1 MQHDHIN
8 PAFDQ
13 DISQMDG
20 YLVKMESS
28 ISEQL
33 KMIRTAFAEMD
44 VSLAQQI
51 RRQDRRL
58 NDLAINLERCAVG
71 ILARHQPVAEDLRH
85 AVGVIK
91 MSIEYERA
99 GDYIKSLAKSVV
111 RMAAYDS
118 QNDLIIPS
126 LLHII
131 DKVTEQFELFCKARC
146 QHDMEAAKTAW
157 LKDQMID
164 DLCGEIIHL
173 TLDSRAQS
181 KAVGNHNLVDWVG
194 AAKSLERFGDKVK
207 NLVEIF
213 HIEKTGEP
221 LNIVLD

>member
-13 DISQMDG
+13 DIGQMDG

-99 GDYIKSLAKSVV
+99 GGLHQESGEKRCSHGGV
-111 RMAAYDS
+111 R
-118 QNDLIIPS
+118 QP
-126 LLHII
+126 
-131 DKVTEQFELFCKARC
+131 
-146 QHDMEAAKTAW
+146 
-157 LKDQMID
+157 
-164 DLCGEIIHL
+164 
-173 TLDSRAQS
+173 
-181 KAVGNHNLVDWVG
+181 
-194 AAKSLERFGDKVK
+194 ERFDYS
-207 NLVEIF
+207 F
-213 HIEKTGEP
+213 APAHHR
-221 LNIVLD
+221 

>member
-13 DISQMDG
+13 DIGQMDG

-85 AVGVIK
+85 AVA
-91 MSIEYERA
+91 S
-99 GDYIKSLAKSVV
+99 
-111 RMAAYDS
+111 
-118 QNDLIIPS
+118 
-126 LLHII
+126 
-131 DKVTEQFELFCKARC
+131 
-146 QHDMEAAKTAW
+146 
-157 LKDQMID
+157 
-164 DLCGEIIHL
+164 
-173 TLDSRAQS
+173 S
-181 KAVGNHNLVDWVG
+181 KC
-194 AAKSLERFGDKVK
+194 
-207 NLVEIF
+207 
-213 HIEKTGEP
+213 P
-221 LNIVLD
+221 LNTSGRAITSRVWRKALFAWRRTTARTI